1 LANLPWAKLNKL
13 HQASPSQL
21 PADLSVCL
29 GKNIDKKQMA
39 FKVGKMVIHAT
50 IIGLL
55 LAILV
60 ILIQGGRPA
69 TSSYEPSP
77 LVITPGPNVS
87 ADPKSIFDIKPS
99 LDCVPGPSENAA
111 YYTSGLTPGG
121 LCNSGEYV
129 KDNMRDYAIADGV
142 GGSLLEK

>member
-1 LANLPWAKLNKL
+1 VSKENSIYKFSRKVLAGFNAIW
-13 HQASPSQL
+13 SGR
-21 PADLSVCL
+21 L

-39 FKVGKMVIHAT
+39 IKFGKMVIHAT

-60 ILIQGGRPA
+60 ILIQGGRTSM

-87 ADPKSIFDIKPS
+87 ADPSSIFDIKPS
-99 LDCVPGPSENAA
+99 LECVPGPSQNAA

-121 LCNSGEYV
+121 LCDSGEYV